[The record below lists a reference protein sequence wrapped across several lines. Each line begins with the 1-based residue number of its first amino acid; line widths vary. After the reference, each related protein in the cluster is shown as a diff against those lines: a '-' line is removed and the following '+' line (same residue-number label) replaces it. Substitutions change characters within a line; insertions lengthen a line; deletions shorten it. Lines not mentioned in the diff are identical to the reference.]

1 VSIGLETPCFKSSV
15 PYPSPITNPEPQWL
29 WLQSNA
35 APEQGAIGMRYK
47 LLSGIVSILWM
58 GVAWAQV
65 DLNHAKEMDLDGL
78 NGVGPTMTREIMRER
93 QKTPFRDWAD
103 VMQRVKGIGPK
114 KAASLSEQGVRV
126 QGQGYGQAPPTSPRK
141 P

>member
-1 VSIGLETPCFKSSV
+1 
-15 PYPSPITNPEPQWL
+15 
-29 WLQSNA
+29 
-35 APEQGAIGMRYK
+35 MRYK
-47 LLSGIVSILWM
+47 ISAGIVSILWM

-126 QGQGYGQAPPTSPRK
+126 QGQGYGQAPPKASKK

>member
-1 VSIGLETPCFKSSV
+1 VSIGLETPCFKSSA
-15 PYPSPITNPEPQWL
+15 PHPSPITDPQPQWL
-29 WLQSNA
+29 WLQSTA

-47 LLSGIVSILWM
+47 ISAGIVSILWM

-114 KAASLSEQGVRV
+114 KAASLSE
-126 QGQGYGQAPPTSPRK
+126 
-141 P
+141 

>member
-1 VSIGLETPCFKSSV
+1 
-15 PYPSPITNPEPQWL
+15 
-29 WLQSNA
+29 
-35 APEQGAIGMRYK
+35 MRHK
-47 LLSGIVSILWM
+47 ISTGIASILLA
-58 GVAWAQV
+58 GSAWAQME
-65 DLNHAKEMDLDGL
+65 LNQAKEMDLDGL
-78 NGVGPTMTREIMRER
+78 NGVGPTMTREIMNER

-126 QGQGYGQAPPTSPRK
+126 QGLGYDQAPPTSPKK